1 MTRLENVFDSSHIQV
16 ITIADFCNPQR
27 QYQYAQRIAE
37 IRSYCP
43 DAETK
48 ERNKKIVD
56 RLKTSLPA
64 GIISCVADG
73 LGESNVIARNGV
85 MAIDIDASK
94 NPAIYDWNAVKTEL
108 AKSPYIA
115 YCGLSVSGLGVWG
128 MIPISIP
135 EKHLEHFRAISK
147 DFERQF
153 CIWQN
158 GDQEPTI
165 LNGIHLDS
173 APSSIISK
181 RFVSYDPHPY
191 TNVNAKIYERMEE
204 LPQPRRTFFN
214 HTSKEFDVE
223 GWLKAHGIAYN
234 ARYRHGGIQFIV
246 RCPNAAQHSSKHKAE
261 SAVFLYPDGRPGYD
275 CKHDHCS
282 HIHWQEYRKIYEPT
296 YNPDGNYGKVINRL
310 SQDDIQEALKSAG
323 ISPRAT
329 TSARLASKGE
339 VTDESSV
346 MSEAYIE
353 RKFRII
359 DDPLSPDTTNI
370 WEGMSESE
378 FSSVLSP
385 EAVTQWQATHHA
397 IPF

>member
-1 MTRLENVFDSSHIQV
+1 MTRLENVFDSNNIQV
-16 ITIADFCNPQR
+16 ITIADFCNPRR

-48 ERNKKIVD
+48 ERNKEIVD

-73 LGESNVIARNGV
+73 LGESNVITRNGV

-128 MIPISIP
+128 MIPISNP
-135 EKHLEHFRAISK
+135 EKHLEHFRAIST

-153 CIWQN
+153 SIWQN

-173 APSSIISK
+173 APSNIISK
-181 RFVSYDPHPY
+181 RFVSYDPAPY

-214 HTSKEFDVE
+214 HTNKEFDVE

-261 SAVFLYPDGRPGYD
+261 SAVFLYPDGRPGYN

-282 HIHWQEYRKIYEPT
+282 HIHWQEYRKIYEPN
-296 YNPDGNYGKVINRL
+296 YNPDGNYGKYVIIRL
-310 SQDDIQEALKSAG
+310 NPDDIQEALKSAG
-323 ISPRAT
+323 ISPSPTA
-329 TSARLASKGE
+329 KI
-339 VTDESSV
+339 
-346 MSEAYIE
+346 EAPTE
-353 RKFRII
+353 RKCKITTV
-359 DDPLSPDTTNI
+359 PLFPEPYDY
-370 WEGMSESE
+370 
-378 FSSVLSP
+378 FSIYDY
-385 EAVTQWQATHHA
+385 
-397 IPF
+397 IPTAKGFP

>member
-1 MTRLENVFDSSHIQV
+1 MTRLENVFDSNNIQV
-16 ITIADFCNPQR
+16 ITIADFCNPRR

-43 DAETK
+43 DAESK
-48 ERNKKIVD
+48 ERNKEIVD

-94 NPAIYDWNAVKTEL
+94 NPAIYDWEAVKTEL

-128 MIPISIP
+128 MIPISNP

-153 CIWQN
+153 SIWQN

-173 APSSIISK
+173 APSNIISK
-181 RFVSYDPHPY
+181 RFVSYDPAPY

-204 LPQPRRTFFN
+204 LPQPQRTFFN
-214 HTSKEFDVE
+214 PNKEFDVE

-234 ARYRHGGIQFIV
+234 ARFRHGGIQYIV
-246 RCPNAAQHSSKHKAE
+246 RCPNAAQHTTGTHKAE
-261 SAVFLYPDGRPGYD
+261 SAVFLYPDGRPGYN

-282 HIHWQEYRKIYEPT
+282 HIHWPEYRKIYEPT
-296 YNPDGNYGKVINRL
+296 YNPDGNYGKYVIIRL
-310 SQDDIQEALKSAG
+310 NPDDIQEALKSAG
-323 ISPRAT
+323 ISPSPTA
-329 TSARLASKGE
+329 K
-339 VTDESSV
+339 V
-346 MSEAYIE
+346 EAPTE
-353 RKFRII
+353 RKCKIK
-359 DDPLSPDTTNI
+359 DVPL
-370 WEGMSESE
+370 
-378 FSSVLSP
+378 FP
-385 EAVTQWQATHHA
+385 EPYDYFA
-397 IPF
+397 IYDYIPTAKGFP

>member
-1 MTRLENVFDSSHIQV
+1 MGTANIYTRQMTRLENVFDSNNIQV
-16 ITIADFCNPQR
+16 ITIADFCNPRR

-43 DAETK
+43 DAESK
-48 ERNKKIVD
+48 ERNKEIVD

-94 NPAIYDWNAVKTEL
+94 NPAIYDWEAVKTEL

-115 YCGLSVSGLGVWG
+115 YCGLSVSSLGVWG
-128 MIPISIP
+128 MIPISNP

-153 CIWQN
+153 SIWQN

-173 APSSIISK
+173 APSNIISK
-181 RFVSYDPHPY
+181 RFVSYDPYPY

-204 LPQPRRTFFN
+204 LPQPQRTFFN
-214 HTSKEFDVE
+214 HTNKEFDVE

-234 ARYRHGGIQFIV
+234 ARFRHGGIQYIV
-246 RCPNAAQHSSKHKAE
+246 KCPNAAQHTTGTHKAE
-261 SAVFLYPDGRPGYD
+261 SAVFLYPDGRPGYK
-275 CKHDHCS
+275 CQHDHCS
-282 HIHWQEYRKIYEPT
+282 NIHWQEYRKIYEPN
-296 YNPDGNYGKVINRL
+296 YNPNCNYGKHAIIRL
-310 SQDDIQEALKSAG
+310 NQDDIQEALKSAG
-323 ISPRAT
+323 ISPRSTAIAET
-329 TSARLASKGE
+329 PT
-339 VTDESSV
+339 
-346 MSEAYIE
+346 E
-353 RKFRII
+353 RKCRIL
-359 DDPLSPDTTNI
+359 DVPLFPDGYDYLTFENI
-370 WEGMSESE
+370 TLPADFFTER
-378 FSSVLSP
+378 L
-385 EAVTQWQATHHA
+385 EAV
-397 IPF
+397 PF